1 METYNF
7 KMIISDSHIESY
19 DYKDTEIKTG
29 FSRGQ
34 DKTRRGHTKAGTR
47 QIIESLGKEGYAAY
61 KEHEGRYLVNKE
73 AEYNF
78 DPVTKQIIQK
88 QKAQSSLS
96 RTRNEMRRK
105 INANPTLLTF
115 LTLTF
120 AKSMPEVKK
129 ANAIFNRFILRMR
142 KKFKDFKYIAVI
154 EFQRDEDYHGNI
166 KPGGG
171 SVHYHLLCDLDISA
185 LTTKAKTRAY
195 ERDFAKNYWKNG
207 FVTIKPAEHV
217 DNIGAYFCKYLSKD
231 MFDERMF
238 RKKKYF
244 CSQNLQ
250 KPIEIKGDKARFLL
264 DKYLPETKLL
274 FEKELNSKWVGR
286 IEYKNYKAK
295 NNDLF
300 LGELAKIKNIEP
312 RKVETLSVG
321 V

>member
-7 KMIISDSHIESY
+7 KIIQSDSYIESY

-29 FSRGQ
+29 FSRSQTTTG
-34 DKTRRGHTKAGTR
+34 RGHTKAGTK
-47 QIIESLGKEGYAAY
+47 QIMEALGVEGYAMY
-61 KEHEGRYLVNKE
+61 KKHEGKYLVNKE

-78 DPVTKQIIQK
+78 DPVTKRIIQK

-129 ANAIFNRFILRMR
+129 ANIIFNRFILRMR
-142 KKFKDFKYIAVI
+142 KKIPDFKYIAVI
-154 EFQRDEDYHGNI
+154 EFQQDEDYHGNI
-166 KPGGG
+166 KPEGG
-171 SVHYHLLCDLDISA
+171 SVHYHLLCDLDISE

-195 ERDFAKNYWKNG
+195 ERDFAQNHWKNG

-217 DNIGAYFCKYLSKD
+217 DNMGAYFCKYLSKD

-244 CSQNLQ
+244 CSQNLN
-250 KPIEIKGDKARFLL
+250 KPTVLKGDKARFLL

-274 FEKELNSKWVGR
+274 FEKEMNSKWVGR
-286 IEYKNYKAK
+286 IEYKNYKVKDSNA
-295 NNDLF
+295 F
-300 LGELAKIKNIEP
+300 SMELTKIKSG
-312 RKVETLSVG
+312 VEC
-321 V
+321 